1 MPRRRDPISQ
11 LETAIEC
18 LPRTTREAM
27 LEGIRTRPIIAGAY
41 TDNRGGICP
50 MLAAHRGGGRTSLL
64 SFARS
69 WDAFAR
75 AKRVRRAT
83 RRELRVLEDLLVASL
98 ESETDLGAAIAAHR
112 ASAASRPEVVDEP
125 QQPQRG
131 EGLGEEVIRARRGGA
146 VVGGPVG
153 EAGQHDDRG
162 VRGDGVG
169 AQPPAGLD
177 AVEPRHVVVEQD
189 DLRAILEGGFEGL
202 LTVARLSQPEPA
214 DVVERGGDEPAYV
227 RVVVDDEDGPAAHP
241 SPSRMRTNASS
252 GTDS

>member
-11 LETAIEC
+11 LGTAIEC
-18 LPRTTREAM
+18 LPRPTREAM

-98 ESETDLGAAIAAHR
+98 AHDVDLGAAIAEHR
-112 ASAASRPEVVDEP
+112 AATARTRTDE
-125 QQPQRG
+125 
-131 EGLGEEVIRARRGGA
+131 L
-146 VVGGPVG
+146 
-153 EAGQHDDRG
+153 RG
-162 VRGDGVG
+162 VLDGDF
-169 AQPPAGLD
+169 D
-177 AVEPRHVVVEQD
+177 
-189 DLRAILEGGFEGL
+189 GL
-202 LTVARLSQPEPA
+202 LKVARLSGGS
-214 DVVERGGDEPAYV
+214 ERGLPGALEDDLGDRAI
-227 RVVVDDEDGPAAHP
+227 R
-241 SPSRMRTNASS
+241 
-252 GTDS
+252 

>member
-1 MPRRRDPISQ
+1 MPRRSRPSRSRAARPRRRGRAARPRRAPAPSSRCARRASLQAAFPPLPTRGGSPYRPWRMPRRRDPISQ

-41 TDNRGGICP
+41 TDNHGGICP

-146 VVGGPVG
+146 VVSGPVG
-153 EAGQHDDRG
+153 EAGEHDDRG
-162 VRGDGVG
+162 VGGDGGG
-169 AQPPAGLD
+169 AQPPAGPD
-177 AVEPRHVVVEQD
+177 AAAPPPGAQD
-189 DLRAILEGGFEGL
+189 
-202 LTVARLSQPEPA
+202 RL
-214 DVVERGGDEPAYV
+214 
-227 RVVVDDEDGPAAHP
+227 
-241 SPSRMRTNASS
+241 
-252 GTDS
+252 

>member
-18 LPRTTREAM
+18 LPRPTREAM

-50 MLAAHRGGGRTSLL
+50 MLAAHRSGGRTSLL

-98 ESETDLGAAIAAHR
+98 AADVDLGAAIAAHR
-112 ASAASRPEVVDEP
+112 ASAAGGRSA
-125 QQPQRG
+125 RG
-131 EGLGEEVIRARRGGA
+131 PG
-146 VVGGPVG
+146 
-153 EAGQHDDRG
+153 
-162 VRGDGVG
+162 
-169 AQPPAGLD
+169 
-177 AVEPRHVVVEQD
+177 
-189 DLRAILEGGFEGL
+189 
-202 LTVARLSQPEPA
+202 ARLRRPPDRRPPHA
-214 DVVERGGDEPAYV
+214 AGAPR
-227 RVVVDDEDGPAAHP
+227 DGL
-241 SPSRMRTNASS
+241 S
-252 GTDS
+252 GRL

>member
-69 WDAFAR
+69 WDEFAR

-98 ESETDLGAAIAAHR
+98 DAEDDLGAAIAAHR
-112 ASAASRPEVVDEP
+112 ASAASRAEVVDEP

-131 EGLGEEVIRARRGGA
+131 ERLGEEVIRAGRGRPR
-146 VVGGPVG
+146 VGGTVG
-153 EAGQHDDRG
+153 EAGQHHDHG
-162 VRGDGVG
+162 AGGDGVG

-202 LTVARLSQPEPA
+202 LTVARLTQPEPA
-214 DVVERGGDEPAYV
+214 DVVERGGDEPPDE
-227 RVVVDDEDGPAAHP
+227 RVVVDDEDRPAHA
-241 SPSRMRTNASS
+241 SPSRIRTNASS

>member
-69 WDAFAR
+69 WDEFAR

-98 ESETDLGAAIAAHR
+98 AGEDDLGAAIAAHR
-112 ASAASRPEVVDEP
+112 ASAASRPQVVDEP
-125 QQPQRG
+125 QQPQRR
-131 EGLGEEVIRARRGGA
+131 ERLGEEVIRARRGRPRVRGS
-146 VVGGPVG
+146 VG
-153 EAGQHDDRG
+153 EAGQHHDDRAG
-162 VRGDGVG
+162 GDGVG

-189 DLRAILEGGFEGL
+189 HLRAILEGGFEGL
-202 LTVARLSQPEPA
+202 LTVARLAQPEPA
-214 DVVERGGDEPAYV
+214 DVPERGEDEPPYV
-227 RVVVDDEDGPAAHP
+227 RVVVDDEDRPAAHP
-241 SPSRMRTNASS
+241 SPSRIRTNASS

>member
-18 LPRTTREAM
+18 LPRATREAM
-27 LEGIRTRPIIAGAY
+27 LDGIRTRPIIAGAY

-75 AKRVRRAT
+75 AKRARRAT

-98 ESETDLGAAIAAHR
+98 AAEVDLGAAIAAHR
-112 ASAASRPEVVDEP
+112 ELSGVGAEPVDQP

-131 EGLGEEVIRARRGGA
+131 ERLGEEQVGAGGDGA
-146 VVGGPVG
+146 VVGLAVG
-153 EAGQHDDRG
+153 HAGEHHDRG
-162 VRGDGVG
+162 AGGDG
-169 AQPPAGLD
+169 
-177 AVEPRHVVVEQD
+177 
-189 DLRAILEGGFEGL
+189 
-202 LTVARLSQPEPA
+202 S
-214 DVVERGGDEPAYV
+214 ERSRRQV
-227 RVVVDDEDGPAAHP
+227 STP
-241 SPSRMRTNASS
+241 SSRGMS
-252 GTDS
+252 

>member
-98 ESETDLGAAIAAHR
+98 ESETDLGAAIAAHQ
-112 ASAASRPEVVDEP
+112 ASAASRPKVVDEP

-131 EGLGEEVIRARRGGA
+131 EGLGEEVIRAGRGGP

-153 EAGQHDDRG
+153 EAGEHDDRG
-162 VRGDGVG
+162 VGGDGVG

-177 AVEPRHVVVEQD
+177 AVEPRHVEQD
-189 DLRAILEGGFEGL
+189 DLRTILEGGFEGL
-202 LTVARLSQPEPA
+202 FTVARLAQPEPG
-214 DVVERGGDEPAYV
+214 DVVEGGGDEPPYLG
-227 RVVVDDEDGPAAHP
+227 VVVDDEDGAPAHT
-241 SPSRMRTNASS
+241 SPSRIRTNASS

>member
-11 LETAIEC
+11 LQTAIEC
-18 LPRTTREAM
+18 LPRATREAM

-75 AKRVRRAT
+75 AKRARRAT

-98 ESETDLGAAIAAHR
+98 ASDVDLAAAIAAHR
-112 ASAASRPEVVDEP
+112 ASAAGRAEPVDEL
-125 QQPQRG
+125 QQPQGG
-131 EGLGEEVIRARRGGA
+131 EWLGEEEIRAGRGGA
-146 VVGGPVG
+146 VMSGPVG
-153 EAGQHDDRG
+153 EPGQHHDRG

-169 AQPPAGLD
+169 AQPPARLD
-177 AVEPRHVVVEQD
+177 AGESRHVVVEED
-189 DLRAILEGGFEGL
+189 DLRAIVDGGFEGL
-202 LTVARLSQPEPA
+202 LTVARLTQPEA
-214 DVVERGGDEPAYV
+214 GDV
-227 RVVVDDEDGPAAHP
+227 
-241 SPSRMRTNASS
+241 
-252 GTDS
+252 